1 VREPGEL
8 ADTFGKALAAGT
20 TALIDV
26 KADKD
31 CPTRSTISAPARA
44 AWSYHE

>member
-1 VREPGEL
+1 MREPAAL
-8 ADTFGKALAAGT
+8 AETYQKALAAGT

-31 CPTRSTISAPARA
+31 CPTPVYDFNAGKR